1 MDMKIENPGAQDPA
15 RAEDK
20 TGRVDD
26 KAEPVGV
33 SHEPDSTSSKPQAA
47 LPPELNTVEPDIA
60 GKEKQALAGDAE
72 NKRAAWLKK
81 AETNAAQP
89 APAAPTP
96 AGNKVESDEIFT
108 ASEKAPKLV
117 VPADIEQK
125 YIRVGAKFYHPK
137 NTDLVA
143 FEDKGNK
150 LETKSNS
157 ENIAE
162 SMVRIAEAR
171 GWDEI
176 KVSGAESFRREVWL
190 EAASRGMHVK
200 GYNPSEQDKVEVAKR
215 TREIES
221 NKVEKDAKPFR
232 ARENEQ
238 TQPDSKAQPPAPAD
252 AAPVDKHE
260 VLVKHGAAKYQHD
273 DKNADSYYVTTRDQ
287 AGTEKTSWGV
297 DLKRAVKES
306 GAKVGE
312 KVELANMGKQDVT
325 ITVPVR
331 DKGGNMVGHE
341 EKEVQRNV
349 WNVKKAEAFANES
362 PERAVKQHPD
372 LAGAVAVVSAI
383 EKKTETDYL
392 TPAQRAAVMA
402 RVRQNVI
409 NSIERGDSIT
419 VKMREHKEV
428 IQEAKQEREHTR

>member
-1 MDMKIENPGAQDPA
+1 MDAKIANPGGQPVPEAA
-15 RAEDK
+15 N
-20 TGRVDD
+20 
-26 KAEPVGV
+26 KAEANDQVKDNTVTKPGTTAAA
-33 SHEPDSTSSKPQAA
+33 PD
-47 LPPELNTVEPDIA
+47 LNTVEPDIE
-60 GKEKQALAGDAE
+60 KEQKQLAGEAE

-81 AETNAAQP
+81 AEAAKAAQP
-89 APAAPTP
+89 VAKETAAL
-96 AGNKVESDEIFT
+96 GNQVESDEIFT
-108 ASEKAPKLV
+108 ARQAPVKPII
-117 VPADIEQK
+117 PADIEQK
-125 YIRVGAKFYHPK
+125 YLRVGDKFYNSK

-176 KVSGAESFRREVWL
+176 KVSGSESFRRDAWI

-200 GYNPSEQDKVEVAKR
+200 GYNPSEQDKVALAQR
-215 TREIES
+215 TKELGS
-221 NKVEKDAKPFR
+221 NKVEKDGKPFR
-232 ARENEQ
+232 GRENDEPQQ
-238 TQPDSKAQPPAPAD
+238 TSKAD
-252 AAPVDKHE
+252 SAALATANANPVAKQD
-260 VLVKHGAAKYQHD
+260 VLVAHGAAKYQHD
-273 DKNADSYYVTTRDQ
+273 EKNADSYYVTTRDET
-287 AGTEKTSWGV
+287 GKEKTSWGV

-312 KVELANMGKQDVT
+312 PVELSNLGKQDVT
-325 ITVPVR
+325 VTVPIR
-331 DKGGNMVGHE
+331 DKGGKVVGTE

-349 WNVKKAEAFANES
+349 WNVKKAEAFANDS
-362 PERAVKQHPD
+362 PEKVIKQHPD
-372 LAGAVAVVSAI
+372 LAGAVAVVAAI

-409 NSIERGDSIT
+409 NSIERGDSLT
-419 VKMREHKEV
+419 VKVREQLEV
-428 IQEAKQEREHTR
+428 KQEAKQEREYSR